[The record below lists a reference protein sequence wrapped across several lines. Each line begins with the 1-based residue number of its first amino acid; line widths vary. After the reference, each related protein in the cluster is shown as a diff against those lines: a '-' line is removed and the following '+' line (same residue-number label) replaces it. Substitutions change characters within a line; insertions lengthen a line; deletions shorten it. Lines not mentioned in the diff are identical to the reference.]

1 MDITVRSEG
10 PWLPEDRSWLASA
23 HGTTATRTITLDVS
37 SFTANVHYPN
47 GFIPSGTILSELTS
61 GLFGPYAGRT
71 AEAQTVT
78 ITGTPTGGT
87 FTLTY
92 EGATT
97 GGIAYNATATAVRQ
111 ALEALPG
118 LSPGDVTVTGGPGP
132 GTPYVVT
139 FNGGG
144 GDVAQMTAS
153 ATSLTGGTSPAVGV
167 STTTAGASTG
177 SGGTQTPAGHL
188 FNSMPIRSGQT
199 ANVGAPLLEHGFVR
213 ISRLPANSGY
223 DPYVSRALSGRITYR
238 P

>member
-1 MDITVRSEG
+1 MDISVRSEG
-10 PWLPEDRSWLASA
+10 PWLAEDRSWLASD

-37 SFTANVHYPN
+37 AFTANTHFPN
-47 GFIPSGTILSELTS
+47 GFIPSGTVLAELAS
-61 GLFGPYAGRT
+61 GLYGPYAGRT

-97 GGIAYNATATAVRQ
+97 AGIAFNATAAAVRA

-118 LSPGDVTVTGGPGP
+118 VSPGQVTVTGGPGP

-139 FNGGG
+139 FTGGG

-153 ATSLTGGTSPAVGV
+153 AASLTGGTSPAVTV
-167 STTTAGASTG
+167 TTTTAGASTG
-177 SGGTQTPAGHL
+177 SGGTETPAGHL
-188 FNSMPIRSGQT
+188 FNSTQVVAGG
-199 ANVGAPLLEHGFVR
+199 ADVGAPLFEHGFVR
-213 ISRLPANSGY
+213 ISKLPANSGY
-223 DPYVSRALSGRITYR
+223 DAYVRTALAGRITYR